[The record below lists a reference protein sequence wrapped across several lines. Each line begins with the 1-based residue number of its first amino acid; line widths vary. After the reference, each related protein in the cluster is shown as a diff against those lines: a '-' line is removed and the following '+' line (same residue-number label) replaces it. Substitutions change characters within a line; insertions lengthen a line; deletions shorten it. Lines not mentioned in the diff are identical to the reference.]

1 MGFGGLGV
9 ILNTFSNG
17 QIIILLWL
25 CPTIWKVHIW
35 RLFKV
40 FPGFSMVHSFL
51 VIIYTFNL
59 SIQLLPFYTY

>member
-1 MGFGGLGV
+1 MGLRGMGV

-35 RLFKV
+35 SLFKV
-40 FPGFSMVHSFL
+40 FPGFSMVHSVL
-51 VIIYTFNL
+51 VIIYTSYL
-59 SIQLLPFYTY
+59 SIQLLSFYTY